1 MKIIDDTR
9 RLALVNDQGET
20 LAQMVYEVSKEDQL
34 WVTHTFTNPDYRGHG
49 YAQELFEAM
58 VAKAR
63 EEGRK
68 IVSTCEYVSRKL
80 QEDPDRYQDIYAEQA
95 PSD

>member
-1 MKIIDDTR
+1 MKILDDTR

-34 WVTHTFTNPDYRGHG
+34 WVTHTFTNPNYRGHG
-49 YAQELFEAM
+49 YAQDLFDAM

-68 IVSTCEYVSRKL
+68 IVSTCEYVSHKL
-80 QEDPDRYQDIYAEQA
+80 QEDRDRYQDIYAEQA
-95 PSD
+95 PTD